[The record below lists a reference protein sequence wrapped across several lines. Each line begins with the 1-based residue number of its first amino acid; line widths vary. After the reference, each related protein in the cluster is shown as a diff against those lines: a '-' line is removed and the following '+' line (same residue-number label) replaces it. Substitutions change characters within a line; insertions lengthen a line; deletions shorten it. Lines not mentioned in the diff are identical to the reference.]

1 MQISATQISDFA
13 IILYLIVYVYTCKK
27 KLNSLHIESEYRSGF
42 LVCVASKG

>member
-1 MQISATQISDFA
+1 MYIH
-13 IILYLIVYVYTCKK
+13 VKK